1 MKKAKF
7 EQTEQSTQATSAER
21 LGESLSA
28 LMDGEA
34 DDLALRRLVQESATD
49 AALAEK
55 WGRYHLARDLIHSRG
70 SRLSS
75 GFSRR
80 VAAAIDA
87 ETVSQPVSVT
97 GNKLLQPLVKFAV
110 AATVAVVSVITLR
123 PGLNE
128 PELPAANLSAAE
140 TSRQSDAET
149 PEQVFL
155 AGSASAISPAPVD
168 PEAQR
173 RLRDYIE
180 SMSFDSDEA
189 VRSEHIQNSPL
200 YRLVNQLETDNP

>member
-1 MKKAKF
+1 MKKTKF
-7 EQTEQSTQATSAER
+7 EQTEQSTQAASPGR
-21 LGESLSA
+21 LGESISA
-28 LMDGEA
+28 LIDGEA
-34 DDLALRRLVQESATD
+34 DDLALRRLIQETATD

-70 SRLSS
+70 RPLSS
-75 GFSRR
+75 DFSKR

-87 ETVSQPVSVT
+87 ETVPQPVDVT
-97 GNKLLQPLVKFAV
+97 GKKLLQPLVKFAV
-110 AATVAVVSVITLR
+110 AATVAVVSVITLQ

-149 PEQVFL
+149 PGQVVL
-155 AGSASAISPAPVD
+155 AGSESAISPAPVD
-168 PEAQR
+168 PDAQR

-180 SMSFDSDEA
+180 SMSFDSDET

>member
-7 EQTEQSTQATSAER
+7 EQTEQSTSPER

-34 DDLALRRLVQESATD
+34 DDLVLRRLIQETATD

-70 SRLSS
+70 RPLSL

-87 ETVSQPVSVT
+87 ETVPQPLSVT
-97 GNKLLQPLVKFAV
+97 GNKLFQPLVKFAV
-110 AATVAVVSVITLR
+110 AATVAVVSVITLQ

-149 PEQVFL
+149 PGQVVL
-155 AGSASAISPAPVD
+155 AGSESAISPALVD
-168 PEAQR
+168 PDAQR